1 MCQHGILVGAGSR
14 LTRWTGSG
22 LWRRNLR
29 QRGHPVKE
37 PVGPGN
43 KVLPVWAIRVPAVML
58 TPREVAVEQTHVD
71 GRHSGGLIVVPTPRS
86 FAPSNLN
93 PCPAAT
99 AAMKLPW

>member
-1 MCQHGILVGAGSR
+1 MCQKGILVGAGSR

-43 KVLPVWAIRVPAVML
+43 KVLPVGAIRGPAVTL

-71 GRHSGGLIVVPTPRS
+71 GRHSGGLMVVPDSQIFRAQQPEHLPRGDS
-86 FAPSNLN
+86 
-93 PCPAAT
+93 
-99 AAMKLPW
+99 